1 MNEDANTG
9 KSAGGTGV
17 GNEQLSPTYL
27 LALQSRIVWLSHAYW
42 VALKY
47 STICFLGS
55 LSHVHRFLN
64 QFSLTI
70 LSYL

>member
-1 MNEDANTG
+1 MNENANTG

-17 GNEQLSPTYL
+17 WNEQLSPTYL

-47 STICFLGS
+47 SIICFLDS
-55 LSHVHRFLN
+55 FR
-64 QFSLTI
+64 
-70 LSYL
+70 